1 MFYPTPKQMKTIEE
15 NSDKNGVSYRDLL
28 INAGG
33 ALTMLI
39 YKISEDRDISSGVVF
54 ICGNGNNG
62 GDGLIS
68 AKELAGNGIPVTV
81 VLACGDPST
90 ECDGKISYSVASPEE
105 MQEIPPEQRRKVV
118 ISGIET
124 ELLAVSYD
132 DTPVPALTQ
141 EHVEQASKEIWLHS
155 ARVALAVDE

>member
-15 NSDKNGVSYRDLL
+15 NSDKNGTSCRDLM

-68 AKELAGNGIPVTV
+68 VKELAEDGIPVTG
-81 VLACGDPST
+81 LPACGDP
-90 ECDGKISYSVASPEE
+90 Y
-105 MQEIPPEQRRKVV
+105 
-118 ISGIET
+118 T
-124 ELLAVSYD
+124 ELSA
-132 DTPVPALTQ
+132 
-141 EHVEQASKEIWLHS
+141 QA
-155 ARVALAVDE
+155 

>member
-1 MFYPTPKQMKTIEE
+1 MKTIEE

-90 ECDGKISYSVASPEE
+90 EL
-105 MQEIPPEQRRKVV
+105 PP
-118 ISGIET
+118 
-124 ELLAVSYD
+124 
-132 DTPVPALTQ
+132 
-141 EHVEQASKEIWLHS
+141 
-155 ARVALAVDE
+155 